1 MRALAREGS
10 ERNART
16 ACLRLARVL
25 LYARARCPCR
35 MTVFH
40 LSIFTTELRALHE
53 AQLGHVILT
62 VALLEPSVRGFD
74 TRVSA
79 EDAGS
84 SLRSVILAPRA
95 TQLLPAKNRFAYAV
109 GLIGADTYQDLKG
122 CLRPCKRHFA
132 FRQPRTGRCA
142 ARLILCAVLMEH
154 AP

>member
-1 MRALAREGS
+1 VRALAREGS

-25 LYARARCPCR
+25 LYARARRPCR

-40 LSIFTTELRALHE
+40 LSIFTIELRALHE

-62 VALLEPSVRGFD
+62 VALLEPNVRGFD

>member
-35 MTVFH
+35 MTVFR
-40 LSIFTTELRALHE
+40 LSIFTIELRAFARSTARSCHSDGS
-53 AQLGHVILT
+53 APR
-62 VALLEPSVRGFD
+62 PSVRGFD